1 MSLVKAVTIATNSAL
16 KMRALREMEDQS
28 GQMRVAGEEWLVS
41 KQGNYMPGPYEEI
54 VETLQGSVLTASK
67 SIHLRAKA
75 NFTDFLNKERKTGE
89 EWLVTKDDIEQ
100 LIPGVNEE
108 IIR

>member
-1 MSLVKAVTIATNSAL
+1 
-16 KMRALREMEDQS
+16 MRALREMEDQS

-41 KQGNYMPGPYEEI
+41 KQGNYMPGPYEKI